1 MFQKKMCFKLKINVV
16 LLFLSFVTEIV
27 GQCFVT
33 NEKGPMKNVPCVFP
47 FKFNNIVYDTCTNAL
62 DPDNLFW

>member
-1 MFQKKMCFKLKINVV
+1 MFQKKMLFQLKIIVV
-16 LLFLSFVTEIV
+16 LLFLYFVTEIV

-33 NEKGPMKNVPCVFP
+33 NDKGPMKNVACAFP
-47 FKFNNIVYDTCTNAL
+47 FKFNNIFYETCTNAL